1 MGFCENIL
9 LILLLVVVTL
19 VIFNNVEREG
29 YRSRRRRHIQS
40 LGGRYRHRHRHRH
53 RRYPEERRRYF
64 WYNPGY
70 WFNGPCKRGCTSIGN
85 GNWGCQY
92 TGSGPND
99 CWFANDCYGCGY

>member
-29 YRSRRRRHIQS
+29 YRSRRHRQS

-53 RRYPEERRRYF
+53 RRYPEQRRRYF

-70 WFNGPCKRGCTSIGN
+70 WFNGACKRGCTSIGN

-92 TGSGPND
+92 PGSGPND